1 MGVPGSTP
9 PGALPEAIEAVAEP
23 VLRAHGLVLVDLEV
37 HRSGGRS
44 AVRFFIDKPGGVTLE
59 DCQRFSEEVGD
70 LLEVADLLPERCD
83 LEVSSPG
90 LERELRKERELRWAV
105 GRAVRVWTRE
115 AVDGRRE
122 FAGRLLAVEEAD
134 LAVAEAAGPVRIP
147 RAVVAR
153 VRLELP
159 RAVSA

>member
-1 MGVPGSTP
+1 MP
-9 PGALPEAIEAVAEP
+9 PGALPEAIEAVADP

-37 HRSGGRS
+37 HRSGRRS
-44 AVRFFIDKPGGVTLE
+44 TVRFFIDKPGGVTIE
-59 DCQRFSEEVGD
+59 DCRRFSEEIGD
-70 LLEVADLLPERCD
+70 LLDVADLLPERYD

-105 GRAVRVWTRE
+105 GRRVRVWTRE
-115 AVDGRRE
+115 PVGGRRE
-122 FAGRLLAVEEAD
+122 FAGRLLEVGETD
-134 LAVAEAAGPVRIP
+134 LTVAEAAGPVRIP
-147 RAVVAR
+147 RAVAAR